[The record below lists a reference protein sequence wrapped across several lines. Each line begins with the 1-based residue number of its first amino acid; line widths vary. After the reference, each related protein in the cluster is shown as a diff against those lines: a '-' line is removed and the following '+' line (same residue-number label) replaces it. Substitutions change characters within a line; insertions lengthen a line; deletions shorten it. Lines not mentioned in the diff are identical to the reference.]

1 MTEIHDAISK
11 LCKQSQHG
19 CKCIKQMKKILSIV
33 CLGFVF
39 SLVGAQNINPD
50 EKLPLNPKVRQGV
63 LDNGLTYYVM
73 HNEEPKDRASFYIV
87 QNVGAIL
94 ENDAQNG
101 LAHFL
106 EHMAFNGTESYPE
119 KGILEYLESYGVAFG
134 RNINAYTSVDETVY
148 NLSSVPVDNE
158 NLIDSTLLVLHDWS
172 NYLLLTSEEIDSE
185 RGVIHEEWRTRH
197 SGRMRIYLESSKYL
211 YTGSKYAERDVIG
224 SLDVIDNFD
233 HQVIRDF
240 YHDYY
245 RTDLQAI
252 IVVGDIDAEVIENKI
267 KAKFA
272 HIPAVNDPKPREYF
286 DVPDNKQ
293 PIVGVVTDPEAAN
306 IQFSLYFK
314 HKATAFDDKNMN
326 YYREGL
332 LESLYATMIGNR
344 YSELVQTGN
353 PPFINAYAAYYNRV
367 RLMDV
372 YNVGSALKED
382 HILGGI
388 EAAMTENERV
398 LRHGFEATELERA
411 KVSLL
416 SDYEKKF
423 KERNKQNS
431 DRIARELQR
440 NYLVNEPIPGIE
452 YEFDLAKKLLP
463 QVSVEEVSALAKKW
477 NTEENLVVILSGPEK
492 EGLTYPSKEE
502 ILGVLA
508 KVKQLD
514 VAAYEDKVMD
524 QPLVAE
530 MPKAGKVLVN
540 KTLDDF
546 DATEWELENGAKVI
560 IKTTDFKENEINL
573 EVYSK
578 GGSSLYDVADL
589 PSAQML
595 GGFMGAFGI
604 GEFDAV
610 SLDKMLTGK
619 VVKLTP
625 VLGELSEGFRGS
637 SSVQDFEILLQ
648 LVYLHFENPRFDEDA
663 FNALK
668 ARYMAYVANMD
679 ADVNKAFGD
688 TVSMVTSDYNER
700 TILFNTKLIEKLDF
714 AGMERIYK
722 ERFVDASDFTFVFV
736 GNIKADEAKEMIEKY
751 IGGIK
756 SINRTETWKDNNV
769 NYPKEDTYN
778 AFVKEMKT
786 PKTTIYIKLH
796 GEDIEYTAENRIYLD
811 VVSKLLSKRYL
822 DVIREEEGGSYG
834 VGVRGAVSHYP
845 QEEYALTISFD
856 TDPEKADK
864 LKGMVYAEVEKLY
877 TEDLK
882 LDELEETKSN
892 MLKVREENLRKNGY
906 WMGALMHYYKHNETI
921 VVPAAMEDIIN
932 DITPE
937 KVQAFAKKYIGST
950 GKIEV
955 VMSPAEM

>member
-1 MTEIHDAISK
+1 
-11 LCKQSQHG
+11 
-19 CKCIKQMKKILSIV
+19 MKKILVIV

-50 EKLPLNPKVRQGV
+50 NKLPLNPNLRHGV
-63 LDNGLTYYVM
+63 LENGLTYYVM

-94 ENDAQNG
+94 ENDKQNG

-106 EHMAFNGTESYPE
+106 EHMAFNGTESYPG

-134 RNINAYTSVDETVY
+134 RNINAYTNVDETVY
-148 NLSSVPVDNE
+148 NLSNVPVDNE

-172 NYLLLTSEEIDSE
+172 NYLLLTAEELDSE

-197 SGRMRIYLESSKYL
+197 SGRMRVYLESNKYL
-211 YTGSKYAERDVIG
+211 YRGSKYAERDVIG

-233 HQVIRDF
+233 HEVIRNF

-272 HIPAVNDPKPREYF
+272 HIPAVINPKSREYF
-286 DVPDNKQ
+286 DVPDNKK
-293 PIVGVVTDPEAAN
+293 PIVGVVTDPEAGN

-314 HKATAFDDKNMN
+314 HKATAFEDKNLN

-332 LESLYATMIGNR
+332 LESLYANMIGNR

-372 YNVGSALKED
+372 YNVGSTLKED
-382 HILGGI
+382 NILGGI

-398 LRHGFEATELERA
+398 LRHGFAATELERA
-411 KVSLL
+411 KVALL
-416 SDYEKKF
+416 SVYEKNF

-431 DRIARELQR
+431 DRLASEFKR

-452 YEFDLAKKLLP
+452 YEFDLVQKLLP
-463 QVSVEEVSALAKKW
+463 TISIDEINGLAKKW
-477 NTEENLVVILSGPEK
+477 NTEENLVVTLSGPEK

-508 KVKQLD
+508 KVKQLE

-530 MPKAGKVLVN
+530 MPQTGKVIVN

-546 DATEWELENGAKVI
+546 EATEWELENGAKVI

-578 GGSSLYDVADL
+578 GGSSLCEVADL
-589 PSAQML
+589 PSVQML
-595 GGFMGAFGI
+595 GGFMAAFGV

-619 VVKLTP
+619 VVSLNPTISE
-625 VLGELSEGFRGS
+625 LGEGFSGS

-648 LVYLHFENPRFDEDA
+648 LLYLHFEKPRFDEDA

-668 ARYMAYVANMD
+668 ARYMAYVANMN
-679 ADVNKAFGD
+679 ADVNKAFSD
-688 TVSMVTSDYNER
+688 TVTMVTTDYNAR
-700 TILFNTKLIEKLDF
+700 TILFNTKMMENLDF
-714 AGMERIYK
+714 ERMQRIYK
-722 ERFVDASDFTFVFV
+722 ERFLDASDFTFVLV
-736 GNIKADEAKEMIEKY
+736 GNIKADEAKELIETY

-756 SINRTETWKDNNV
+756 SINRSENWKDNEV
-769 NYPKEDTYN
+769 NYPKEDTYK
-778 AFVKEMKT
+778 AFAREMKT

-796 GEDIEYTAENRIYLD
+796 GEDIVYNAENRIYLD
-811 VVSKLLSKRYL
+811 VVAKLLSKRYL
-822 DVIREEEGGSYG
+822 EVIREEEGGSYG
-834 VGVRGAVSHYP
+834 VGVRGTVSHYP
-845 QEEYALTISFD
+845 KEEYALTISFD

-864 LKGMVYAEVEKLY
+864 LKGIVYAEIEKLY
-877 TEDLK
+877 KEDLK
-882 LDELEETKSN
+882 LEELEETKSN
-892 MLKVREENLRKNGY
+892 MLKVREENLRQNKY
-906 WMGALMHYYKHNETI
+906 WMDAIMHYYKHNETV

-937 KVQAFAKKYIGST
+937 KVQKFAKKYIGST
-950 GKIEV
+950 SKIEV